1 MQQPTLP
8 LLVLP
13 FPLVLL
19 PGARATFPL
28 AANIADALI
37 RLVESSP
44 SNPVLA
50 AVPVVQ
56 NEGNTFVHK
65 WGVTARIT
73 RFVRPRA
80 HSDEPHL
87 LTLTGIARIRL
98 ANLPPAING
107 PVPLPHID
115 VSYPPP
121 DTDTPPAA
129 DVVQDFKAAAIR
141 LLERFAQDTSQAARK
156 RESWSRIAQLVD
168 ETEPQRTAA
177 LADAIISAVGAEH
190 ADKIGEFTPPL
201 LSDRDY
207 FLLFLYPATA
217 TALSSDALWF
227 WTLVYM
233 HADVGFLF
241 LARSCYLYL
250 MTPALPLPTP

>member
-8 LLVLP
+8 LIVLP

-28 AANIADALI
+28 AGNIADALI

-56 NEGNTFVHK
+56 NEGNTSVHK

-87 LTLTGIARIRL
+87 LTLTGIARVRL
-98 ANLPPAING
+98 ANSPSAING
-107 PVPLPHID
+107 PVPLPRID
-115 VSYPPP
+115 VSYPPS
-121 DTDTPPAA
+121 DADTPPAA

-177 LADAIISAVGAEH
+177 LADAIVSAVGAEH
-190 ADKIGEFTPPL
+190 PDKLGEFTPRFNSRF
-201 LSDRDY
+201 LS
-207 FLLFLYPATA
+207 LSPTI
-217 TALSSDALWF
+217 ALNSDARWSF
-227 WTLVYM
+227 
-233 HADVGFLF
+233 F
-241 LARSCYLYL
+241 ARSCHRHV
-250 MTPALPLPTP
+250 

>member
-8 LLVLP
+8 LLILP

-28 AANIADALI
+28 AGSIADALI

-44 SNPVLA
+44 SNPILA
-50 AVPVVQ
+50 AVPIVQ
-56 NEGNTFVHK
+56 NEGNNFVHK

-87 LTLTGIARIRL
+87 LTLTGIARVRL

-107 PVPLPHID
+107 PVPLPRID

-121 DTDTPPAA
+121 DADSPPAA

-190 ADKIGEFTPPL
+190 ADKIGEFVPPL
-201 LSDRDY
+201 LSDRDFSPS
-207 FLLFLYPATA
+207 FLLPTA
-217 TALSSDALWF
+217 FNSDALLVLDSAG
-227 WTLVYM
+227 TLLWRLGVATYIYIV
-233 HADVGFLF
+233 HDA
-241 LARSCYLYL
+241 SS
-250 MTPALPLPTP
+250 PASNSVRRG